1 MLGTSGGGLV
11 NESVLGSYFIAL
23 PIHPANKLELDWYPH
38 L

>member
-11 NESVLGSYFIAL
+11 HESVLGSDFITL
-23 PIHPANKLELDWYPH
+23 HIHPANKLELDWYSH